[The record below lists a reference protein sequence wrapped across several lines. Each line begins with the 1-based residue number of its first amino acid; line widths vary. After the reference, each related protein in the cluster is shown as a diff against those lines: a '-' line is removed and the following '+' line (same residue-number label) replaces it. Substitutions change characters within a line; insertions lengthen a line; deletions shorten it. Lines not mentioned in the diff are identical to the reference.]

1 MRKTNNRFFFADIL
15 KALAALII
23 VNSHFDSLYPIPAL
37 ATGGAI
43 GNAIFFAVSGF
54 LLFPIKQSAGEWM
67 KKKLINIYIPLVPMT
82 VISLFTVKY
91 GVLTKTNIV
100 AVFVW
105 PTIYWF
111 AGAIILFYILYYLL
125 RRVISHKAFATTF
138 SILVIIYFAYY
149 ILLLDTSDWVVE
161 SGGLSSI
168 EGCFKLIYYFMAMM
182 IGKWFKVNSNRPFLH
197 KRVYLLHSII
207 SFGAIYAVKFLMV
220 RVPAFYSVQFL
231 NQFCILWLVCSV
243 FCFMI
248 SYEPLLREKITGRRG
263 INAVICFLG
272 SHTLE
277 MYLVQF
283 IVIDCCA
290 ELSFPVNTLAA
301 MTLIIGAAHLLY
313 QYTGRIKRLLKQT
326 DNGYNAGV

>member
-1 MRKTNNRFFFADIL
+1 MAEKNNRFLFTDIL
-15 KALAALII
+15 KALAALMI
-23 VNSHFDSLYPIPAL
+23 VNSHFDSLYPISAL

-54 LLFPIKQSAGEWM
+54 LLYPIKQSAGEWM
-67 KKKLINIYIPLVPMT
+67 KKKLLNIYIPLVPMT

-91 GVLTKTNIV
+91 GVLTRTNIF

-105 PTIYWF
+105 PTVYWF

-125 RRVISHKAFATTF
+125 SRVVSDRAFAVTF
-138 SILVIIYFAYY
+138 LILVIFYFAYY

-168 EGCFKLIYYFMAMM
+168 EGCFKLIYYFMAML
-182 IGKWFKVNSNRPFLH
+182 IGKWFRVNSSRAFPH
-197 KRVYLLHSII
+197 KRLYLLQIII
-207 SFGAIYAVKFLMV
+207 SFGAIYAVKFLMAG
-220 RVPAFYSVQFL
+220 VPAFYPVQFL
-231 NQFCILWLVCSV
+231 NQYCILWLVCSV
-243 FCFMI
+243 FCLMI
-248 SYEPLLREKITGRRG
+248 SCEPLLREKIAGRRG

-290 ELSFPVNTLAA
+290 GLPFPVNALAA
-301 MTLIIGAAHLLY
+301 MLLIIGAAHLLY
-313 QYTGRIKRLLKQT
+313 LYTDRIKRLLKRT
-326 DNGYNAGV
+326 DNGG